1 MKAYVN
7 VNAWTGEQYIERA
20 TILVDHGEIK
30 EVGTNVT
37 IPSDA
42 TRIDLNGKFVTP
54 GLIDVHTHL
63 GVHTEGIGSDGHDFN
78 ETSEI
83 STPYIRS
90 IDGLNPQDN
99 GFAEARKHGVTTV
112 QVLPGSANV
121 IGGEITAVK
130 TAGIIADQMVIKSPS
145 GMKAALGENPKRIH
159 GSKGRSAVTRMGVA
173 GTLRKELMRAQDYNK
188 AVQDGAIATRD
199 LGLEQLS
206 KVIRREIPLRVHA
219 HRADDIATIIR
230 VKKEFNIDV
239 TIEHCTEGHLIPDY
253 LKDHLVPI
261 AVGPTMSAKSKQETA
276 NKAWE
281 TMVEFEK
288 RGIPFAIT
296 TDHPVV
302 TIDHL
307 LTTVKTAI
315 NYGVTEETALKA
327 ITSQAAAHIGLG
339 EKVGSIKPG
348 MDADLVIWSEQ
359 PFSLLAKVEETMI
372 SGETVYQRSSTS
384 V

>member
-1 MKAYVN
+1 MKAYIN
-7 VNAWTGEQYIERA
+7 VTGWAGEQFVEQMTVLIDQGKIQSIDQDLPIPEDA
-20 TILVDHGEIK
+20 EI
-30 EVGTNVT
+30 
-37 IPSDA
+37 
-42 TRIDLNGKFVTP
+42 IDLAGKFVTP

-121 IGGEITAVK
+121 IGGEIVAVK
-130 TAGIIADQMVIKSPS
+130 TVGSVADQMIIKSPS

-159 GSKGRSAVTRMGVA
+159 GSKGRSAVTRMGIA
-173 GTLRKELMRAQDYNK
+173 GTLRKQLMRAEDYNQ
-188 AVQDGAIATRD
+188 ALQNDSMTTRD
-199 LGLEQLS
+199 LGLEQLA

-219 HRADDIATIIR
+219 HRADDIATVIR
-230 VKKEFNIDV
+230 IKKEFNIDV
-239 TIEHCTEGHLIPDY
+239 TIEHCTEGHLIIDF
-253 LKDHLVPI
+253 LKDNPVPI
-261 AVGPTMSAKSKQETA
+261 AIGPTMSAKSKQETA

-281 TMVEFEK
+281 SMVEFEK
-288 RGIPFAIT
+288 KQIPFAIT
-296 TDHPVV
+296 TDHPVI

-307 LTTVKTAI
+307 LTTVKTAV
-315 NYGVTEETALKA
+315 NYGLTEETAFKA
-327 ITSQAAAHIGLG
+327 ITSQAAIHIGL
-339 EKVGSIKPG
+339 EDQLGSLKSG
-348 MDADLVIWSEQ
+348 LEADLVIWNEH
-359 PFSLLAKVEETMI
+359 PFSLHAKVEETI
-372 SGETVYQRSSTS
+372 IRGVTVYQRK